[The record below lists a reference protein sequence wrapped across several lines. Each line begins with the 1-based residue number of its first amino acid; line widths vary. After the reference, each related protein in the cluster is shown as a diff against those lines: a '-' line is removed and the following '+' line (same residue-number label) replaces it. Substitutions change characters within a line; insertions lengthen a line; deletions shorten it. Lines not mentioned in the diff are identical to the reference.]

1 MAERSNHMQAPDA
14 ADVIGEILSVL
25 TSEEP
30 HGASAAH
37 IARALSGGPDEDVVQ
52 EVLEELV
59 MRGAVDRRGI
69 GRGAVYTRG
78 AGA

>member
-1 MAERSNHMQAPDA
+1 MAERSTHMQATDA
-14 ADVIGEILSVL
+14 ADAIGEILSVL

-30 HGASAAH
+30 DGAPVAH
-37 IARALSGGPDEDVVQ
+37 IARALRWGLDEAVVQ

-59 MRGAVDRRGI
+59 LRGDVDRRGI
-69 GRGAVYTRG
+69 GRGAIYTRG